1 VTRLPDT
8 ASAFSLRSLLEKV
21 GPGY

>member
-21 GPGY
+21 GPGH